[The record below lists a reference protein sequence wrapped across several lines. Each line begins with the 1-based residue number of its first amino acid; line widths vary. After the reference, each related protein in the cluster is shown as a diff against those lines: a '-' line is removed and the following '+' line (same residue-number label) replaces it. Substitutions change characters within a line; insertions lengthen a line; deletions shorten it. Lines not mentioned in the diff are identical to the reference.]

1 MANRF
6 FVVVAVL
13 VLSGTSISGQTNSSI
28 QSVEAAIRQQ
38 QAALNAAINK
48 RDAAAIAEFFA
59 ADGDEVYF
67 DNQRIVGRNA
77 IRENQQ
83 KAFATW
89 PKTQRF
95 TLAVTNVRVLTPEIA
110 IVDTLATFTEGEMKS
125 NRGTAVWAHQDG
137 KWLIT
142 TLRIYPSAA
151 PK

>member
-13 VLSGTSISGQTNSSI
+13 VPSGISIYGQMNSSI
-28 QSVEAAIRQQ
+28 QSVDAAVRQQ
-38 QAALNAAINK
+38 QAALGAAINK
-48 RDAAAIAEFFA
+48 RDAAAVAEFFA
-59 ADGDEVYF
+59 SDGDEVYF
-67 DNQRIVGRNA
+67 DDQRIVGRNA

-89 PKTQRF
+89 PKAQRF

-110 IVDTLATFTEGEMKS
+110 IVDTLATFNEGEMKS
-125 NRGTAVWAHQDG
+125 NRGAAVWARQDS

-151 PK
+151 PR